1 MWAVARTVVVID
13 FGTND
18 LSNKNCVPEDLADR
32 IVAFARELLTIPS
45 VAQVGIGLDFSI
57 LSYIPKTLRTSGCA
71 KRKLLHQ
78 FGTTSQ
84 IFDTYLREFEWQE
97 NHKGHQQRLAAWL
110 VCIRQQ
116 YP

>member
-45 VAQVGIGLDFSI
+45 VAQVGGCEIVTRVLVRFRRYEVRPDFEEIVSDKMYASITDLDNVTFWHHRR
-57 LSYIPKTLRTSGCA
+57 LTEEKCFPKDGVHECSWHA
-71 KRKLLHQ
+71 
-78 FGTTSQ
+78 
-84 IFDTYLREFEWQE
+84 
-97 NHKGHQQRLAAWL
+97 
-110 VCIRQQ
+110 
-116 YP
+116 